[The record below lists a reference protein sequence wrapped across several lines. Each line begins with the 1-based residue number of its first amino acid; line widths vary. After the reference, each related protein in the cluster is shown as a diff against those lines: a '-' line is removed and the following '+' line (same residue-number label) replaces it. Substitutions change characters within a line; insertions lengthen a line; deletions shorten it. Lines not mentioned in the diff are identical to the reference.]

1 MTVENTN
8 DRHTGHVAQSGP
20 LSGANAF
27 MAVAS
32 MIMILLFVG
41 FTISDVE
48 RASEMF
54 SNANSFF
61 STTLDWFYVGTVSL
75 VLVFVIW
82 IPFSR
87 FGALKLGKDDDTPDF
102 STFSWV
108 SMLFSAGMGSGLL
121 YWGVAEPLFHVQGNP
136 FIEAAGIEPN
146 TPEAAVV
153 AVRITL
159 FHWGLHGWALY
170 VLVGMCLAYF
180 SYRNDLPLTLRTAL
194 YPLLKEKIFGFWGH
208 AVDLVGVFGTVF
220 GLATSL
226 GMGVLAINAGLESI
240 MGLSNSLGNQ
250 LMLIGAITIMG
261 TTSAVTGVDK
271 GVRILSEMNV
281 LASIALMLIFM
292 VFGPTAFILGLMVTV
307 VGDYAGSF
315 LPMGFWIDGK
325 PESEWQSW
333 WTIFYWGWWV
343 AWCPFV
349 GLFIARISR
358 GRTIREFVTYVL
370 VVPTVV
376 LVLWLSVFG
385 GGSIGM
391 ELFNNA
397 GLLDAVNSDYSI
409 GIYKALE
416 GLQLGGFTIVLTVL
430 TTVLLISWFVTSSD
444 SGTLVIC
451 TMLSMGD
458 ENPPVKFRLFWGLLS
473 GAVAAVLLLAGGL
486 QALQTASIVAGLP
499 LAVVCL
505 CMVYGILR
513 ALREDYPMPDVVDR
527 RERIF
532 LNR

>member
-1 MTVENTN
+1 MNNT
-8 DRHTGHVAQSGP
+8 RKPPVATSGP
-20 LSGANAF
+20 LSGANPF
-27 MAVAS
+27 MAIAS
-32 MIMILLFVG
+32 MIMIFSFVLY
-41 FTISDVE
+41 TIMDVE
-48 RASEMF
+48 RASEVF
-54 SNANSFF
+54 SNINGLINTS
-61 STTLDWFYVGTVSL
+61 LDWFYVGTVST

-82 IPFSR
+82 LPFSR
-87 FGALKLGKDDDTPDF
+87 FGHLKLGKDDSKPDF

-136 FIEAAGIEPN
+136 YIEAAGIEPN
-146 TPEAAVV
+146 TAEAAVM

-170 VLVGMCLAYF
+170 VLVGLCLAYF
-180 SYRNDLPLTLRTAL
+180 AYRNDLPLTLRTAL
-194 YPLLKEKIFGFWGH
+194 YPLLKDRIYGAWGH
-208 AVDLVGVFGTVF
+208 LVDLVGVFGTVF

-226 GMGVLAINAGLESI
+226 GMGVLAINAGLENLL
-240 MGLSNSLGNQ
+240 GFSNTTGNQ
-250 LMLIGAITIMG
+250 LMLIGLITILG
-261 TTSAVTGVDK
+261 TTSAVTGVEK
-271 GVRILSEMNV
+271 GVRILSELNV
-281 LASIALMLIFM
+281 VASIFLMVVFL
-292 VFGPTAFILGLMVTV
+292 VFGPTAFVLGLMVTV
-307 VGDYAGSF
+307 VGDYAINF
-315 LPMGFWIDGK
+315 LPMGFWIDGD
-325 PESEWQSW
+325 PAAEWQGW

-370 VVPTVV
+370 LVPTAV
-376 LVLWLSVFG
+376 LVLWLAVFG

-391 ELFNNA
+391 ELFDKIGLIDVVNA
-397 GLLDAVNSDYSI
+397 DYSSAI
-409 GIYKALE
+409 FKAIE
-416 GLQLGGFTIVLTVL
+416 GLGLGGFTFWLTCL
-430 TTVLLISWFVTSSD
+430 TTLLLISWFVTSSD

-458 ENPPVKFRLFWGLLS
+458 EHPPVKFRLFWGLLS
-473 GAVAAVLLLAGGL
+473 GTVAAVLLLAGGL

-505 CMVYGILR
+505 CMVYGVAK
-513 ALREDYPMPDVVDR
+513 ALREEHPLPDFPDSK
-527 RERIF
+527 EKIY